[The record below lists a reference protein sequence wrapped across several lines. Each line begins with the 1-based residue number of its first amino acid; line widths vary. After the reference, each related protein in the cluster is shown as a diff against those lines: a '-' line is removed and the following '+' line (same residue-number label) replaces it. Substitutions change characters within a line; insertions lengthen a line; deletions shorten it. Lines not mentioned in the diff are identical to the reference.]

1 MIAALTPGLL
11 ALGFCLAILPWL
23 RLGNSAARSLMI
35 AIALLLMARYFGWRT
50 TSTLPPVGWTVDFV
64 VGALFLVVE
73 AASLAAGALSLL
85 FLSRTTDRTPQVE
98 ANRRGSP
105 DRNLP

>member
-35 AIALLLMARYFGWRT
+35 AIALLLMAR
-50 TSTLPPVGWTVDFV
+50 
-64 VGALFLVVE
+64 
-73 AASLAAGALSLL
+73 
-85 FLSRTTDRTPQVE
+85 
-98 ANRRGSP
+98 
-105 DRNLP
+105 